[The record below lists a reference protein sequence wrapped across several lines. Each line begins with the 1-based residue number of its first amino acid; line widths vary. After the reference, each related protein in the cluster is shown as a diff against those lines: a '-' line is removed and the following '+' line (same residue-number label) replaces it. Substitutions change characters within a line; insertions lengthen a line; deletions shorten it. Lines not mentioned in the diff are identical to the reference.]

1 MADSQAHPSEGAVAY
16 LELRSGQATPQRIP
30 ILALPFRLGRAD
42 SNDHRFNSG
51 TVSKEHAVL
60 LVVKA
65 RFLIRD
71 LLSTNGTFVNG
82 VRISEQLLSDGDII
96 HLGPTVEL
104 CFCLPRR
111 LAAIRPPEPDVS
123 STLAM
128 PIQMS
133 PDAHD
138 APLLRELIEM
148 DAVDIVYQPIVEL
161 ETQRVVGYEAL
172 ARGTH
177 PGLVSQPTPLFKI
190 AEACGLA
197 GELSRYFRRRA
208 VEHARHLA
216 PGALLFLNVHPAELS
231 TTDDSFL
238 TSLIDLRPPLGARQI
253 VLEIAEAAVTD
264 VARMRRTRD
273 LLANLGLEFAY
284 DDFGAGQSRL
294 VELTDVPPQYLKLD
308 IHVIA
313 GIETSPAR
321 QQLVRAILGV
331 VRALGVQVVAEGIE
345 TEACA
350 AMCRE
355 LGCHL
360 GQGFLFGR
368 PGPPPRSASGDELTH
383 HAVALSAQ
391 PRGTTK
397 ASVVG
402 RRPASI
408 TA

>member
-1 MADSQAHPSEGAVAY
+1 MAESHTRTSEDAVAY
-16 LELRSGQATPQRIP
+16 LEVRGGQATPHRIP
-30 ILALPFRLGRAD
+30 IFALPFQLGRAD
-42 SNDHRFNSG
+42 SSDHRFNSG
-51 TVSKEHAVL
+51 TVSKQHAVL

-111 LAAIRPPEPDVS
+111 IAASRPPEPEVV

-128 PIQMS
+128 PIPMA
-133 PDAHD
+133 PDVHD
-138 APLLRELIEM
+138 RPLLRELMEKN
-148 DAVDIVYQPIVEL
+148 AVEIVYQPIVEL
-161 ETQRVVGYEAL
+161 QTKRVVGYEAL

-177 PGLVSQPTPLFKI
+177 PRLESQPAPLFKI

-197 GELSRYFRRRA
+197 AELSRHFRRLA
-208 VEHARHLA
+208 VERARALT
-216 PGALLFLNVHPAELS
+216 PGALLFLNVHPAEL
-231 TTDDSFL
+231 TATDDSFL
-238 TSLIDLRPPLGARQI
+238 TSLIDLRPRLGARHI

-264 VARMRRTRD
+264 VTRMRRTRD
-273 LLANLGLEFAY
+273 LVANLGLEFAY

-321 QQLVRAILGV
+321 QELVRAILGV

-345 TEACA
+345 TAACA

-368 PGPPPRSASGDELTH
+368 PGPLPPASEDQRTH
-383 HAVALSAQ
+383 HAVSTQAP
-391 PRGTTK
+391 PRGTMK

-402 RRPASI
+402 RRPAPI